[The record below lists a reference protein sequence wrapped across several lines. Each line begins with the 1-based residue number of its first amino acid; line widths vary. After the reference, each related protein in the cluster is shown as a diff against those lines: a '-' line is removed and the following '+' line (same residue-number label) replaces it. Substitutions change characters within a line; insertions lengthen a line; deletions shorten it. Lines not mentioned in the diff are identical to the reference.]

1 MQLVKGTEWML
12 GSDSWIQILPQPLTS
27 CVTSGKAFLKLFLH
41 LPRDMTTPVPLDWG
55 VRIVIHTAEYKR
67 VLC

>member
-1 MQLVKGTEWML
+1 MQLVKGTERML
-12 GSDSWIQILPQPLTS
+12 GSDSWIQILLTS

-67 VLC
+67 VSW